1 MMKGRTRF
9 QTISLTEIHFLATK
23 QIKKISASRPP
34 IRLRISF
41 QSTNQTAETFFSP
54 PIRQRISS
62 QTTNQPE
69 DQLPDHQSDGRSP
82 SRPPIRPHVIY
93 AVATDREQEGFE
105 MDSVSYCIGRRKE
118 KEFRRKAIINPSVW
132 WFCVS
137 YGPLEGA
144 VRQKVHLMWIM
155 NMSFFGGVLLPADDR
170 RLNSDYRISYHWVEE
185 IHVILCGSGFGLN

>member
-9 QTISLTEIHFLATK
+9 QTISLTEIHFLASK

-69 DQLPDHQSDGRSP
+69 DQFPNHQSDGRSP

-144 VRQKVHLMWIM
+144 VRQKVHLVWICHFLVGSCSRQMTEGSTQTTAFHTIGLRRSMWFCVDPD
-155 NMSFFGGVLLPADDR
+155 SA
-170 RLNSDYRISYHWVEE
+170 
-185 IHVILCGSGFGLN
+185 